1 MCRLGLSGACQDSKN
16 VHTGS
21 DSKTIKSLFS
31 RRKREKNKYQGEAAL
46 DHIGICLLGSRCH
59 TLSLQ
64 GPEGPNAP
72 MLIDIPIKEVSRPR
86 ETEESRGVI
95 VVGWSERE
103 GWGSKSGGRPKTH
116 FREKNKNKKY
126 DTMCLRGDLGELYRP
141 MCTPFFFFLS
151 FSERA
156 KATVEGNGACQ
167 LADGALT
174 YFGMSHSSWSC

>member
-1 MCRLGLSGACQDSKN
+1 
-16 VHTGS
+16 
-21 DSKTIKSLFS
+21 
-31 RRKREKNKYQGEAAL
+31 
-46 DHIGICLLGSRCH
+46 
-59 TLSLQ
+59 
-64 GPEGPNAP
+64 

-95 VVGWSERE
+95 AVGWSERE

-126 DTMCLRGDLGELYRP
+126 DTMCLRGDLGELYRQ
-141 MCTPFFFFLS
+141 MRTPFFNFLS

-174 YFGMSHSSWSC
+174 YFGMSHSSRSC